1 MKKNIG
7 IFLVMCIM
15 LTACKNDKF
24 PYDDELDDS
33 EKNEISTEYDS
44 LIDRKIANTK
54 DEKINI
60 GYDEALSEYEGYLY
74 LRKAIKIRITME
86 MEKQIVFSS
95 ISEMIIRKYIR
106 FALEMVTTLNWEHL
120 MIHFSV
126 LKYGERILPET
137 GKMRSSFVESIQDIH
152 GYRVVVKLQ
161 SGEKMAVSTQE

>member
-60 GYDEALSEYEGYLY
+60 GYDEALSE
-74 LRKAIKIRITME
+74 
-86 MEKQIVFSS
+86 
-95 ISEMIIRKYIR
+95 MIIRKYIR

-120 MIHFSV
+120 MIHFTV

-137 GKMRSSFVESIQDIH
+137 GKMRLSFVESIQEIH
-152 GYRVVVKLQ
+152 GYRVEVKLQ

>member
-7 IFLVMCIM
+7 IFLGMCIM

-60 GYDEALSEYEGYLY
+60 V
-74 LRKAIKIRITME
+74 KI
-86 MEKQIVFSS
+86 
-95 ISEMIIRKYIR
+95 
-106 FALEMVTTLNWEHL
+106 
-120 MIHFSV
+120 
-126 LKYGERILPET
+126 
-137 GKMRSSFVESIQDIH
+137 D
-152 GYRVVVKLQ
+152 
-161 SGEKMAVSTQE
+161 

>member
-15 LTACKNDKF
+15 LTAYKNDKF

-60 GYDEALSEYEGYLY
+60 GYDEALSEYET
-74 LRKAIKIRITME
+74 RRPDRRTEEEKAGITG
-86 MEKQIVFSS
+86 V
-95 ISEMIIRKYIR
+95 
-106 FALEMVTTLNWEHL
+106 A
-120 MIHFSV
+120 
-126 LKYGERILPET
+126 
-137 GKMRSSFVESIQDIH
+137 
-152 GYRVVVKLQ
+152 
-161 SGEKMAVSTQE
+161 

>member
-54 DEKINI
+54 DEK
-60 GYDEALSEYEGYLY
+60 
-74 LRKAIKIRITME
+74 
-86 MEKQIVFSS
+86 
-95 ISEMIIRKYIR
+95 
-106 FALEMVTTLNWEHL
+106 
-120 MIHFSV
+120 
-126 LKYGERILPET
+126 
-137 GKMRSSFVESIQDIH
+137 
-152 GYRVVVKLQ
+152 
-161 SGEKMAVSTQE
+161 